1 MNLKNLMEDKQLDFN
16 QPLLS
21 VRRFSS
27 TGVASEAENKRKVE
41 KSLPQLPPL
50 PVYKSELKSGPIR
63 NPGTVPFVW
72 ERTPGRPKDERKS
85 PQAPE
90 RPPST
95 PRLPPGRVSNI
106 KVQASEKVS
115 KSTSATQ
122 SPTASILSGSRGVS
136 DLDERNGTNDKGAR
150 QGREENSSSAS
161 EDGDEA
167 YVDALDTLSRSESF
181 FMNCSVSGVSGYD
194 GPDVKASGTF
204 STDPQTRD
212 FMMDRFLPAA
222 KAMASETPQYAP
234 RKQQVVWKQPRQVN
248 KVVNGDKRPPLNQR
262 RLNVSPYN
270 AQEMGKEESEDESD
284 NCESSDILSAKVCGL
299 FPRFCIKNSFCLLNP
314 VPGMKMQAQLPVSSV
329 RRVRDKSS
337 NASSCS
343 ETNKEQAVDVI
354 SEQRLMSPRQTAD
367 GNEGKIRLK
376 CGSYEIEEKSES
388 QKLDRLSL
396 YGHPQGD
403 GLSANHNG
411 YSLSKFHEQKGFL
424 GVPEKAKNS
433 RYNGFDIDESAR
445 TNFRALLN
453 NENTTLEVGS
463 GSPVVEKT
471 LYIDAVHTVKSPSSN
486 SSSLDM
492 KCLTDCKGNGVEIS
506 ENSSD
511 REDTPS
517 LDSSLQGIKHLSVVN
532 QEATARSKSLEPVD
546 SCFLSC
552 SGRSTNEKPMDVKI
566 GCNLV
571 EDLIDDSLALISSK
585 VTHQEN
591 FDLENQRSGKSC
603 DQERHPVLAKDS
615 ILITSSKVAGNMID
629 LKSQHRLKLN
639 NQEYFDGHNQNPI
652 TLTSSKKTGDER
664 KIDRESQRLMKSG
677 TEENSEALIQSST
690 PKAPKNKVIDLE
702 SQRLVKLDNQES
714 PNGSYLQ
721 MPLALPMPKSPS
733 ESWLKRTLPTISSK
747 NSYSWSSL
755 DARICSSSP
764 VRSSLDPKWETIVK
778 TSNLQHGH
786 LRFSQEN
793 LSPIPEA

>member
-1 MNLKNLMEDKQLDFN
+1 MEDMQLDFN

-72 ERTPGRPKDERKS
+72 ERTPGRPKDERTS
-85 PQAPE
+85 QLQAPE

-95 PRLPPGRVSNI
+95 PKLPPGRVSNI

-122 SPTASILSGSRGVS
+122 SQTASILSGSRDVS
-136 DLDERNGTNDKGAR
+136 DLDKRNGTNDKGAR

-234 RKQQVVWKQPRQVN
+234 RKQQVVWEQPRQVN
-248 KVVNGDKRPPLNQR
+248 KVVNGDMWPPLNQR
-262 RLNVSPYN
+262 RPNVLSHY
-270 AQEMGKEESEDESD
+270 AQEIGEEGSEDESD

-314 VPGMKMQAQLPVSSV
+314 VLGMKMQAQLPVSSV
-329 RRVRDKSS
+329 CRVRAKSS
-337 NASSCS
+337 NANSCS
-343 ETNKEQAVDVI
+343 ETNRQQAVDVI
-354 SEQRLMSPRQTAD
+354 SEQRLMSLQQTAG

-388 QKLDRLSL
+388 QNLVRLSL
-396 YGHPQGD
+396 YRHPRGD
-403 GLSANHNG
+403 GLSANHNE

-424 GVPEKAKNS
+424 GVPETSKIS
-433 RYNGFDIDESAR
+433 RNNGFDINKSAR
-445 TNFRALLN
+445 TNFRELLN

-471 LYIDAVHTVKSPSSN
+471 LYIDAVHSVKSHSSN
-486 SSSLDM
+486 SSSSDA
-492 KCLTDCKGNGVEIS
+492 KFLTDCKANGVEIS
-506 ENSSD
+506 EKSSD
-511 REDTPS
+511 MEDTPS
-517 LDSSLQGIKHLSVVN
+517 LNSSLLDIKHLSIVN
-532 QEATARSKSLEPVD
+532 QEATARPKSLESVD
-546 SCFLSC
+546 SFFLSC
-552 SGRSTNEKPMDVKI
+552 SGRSTNKKPMDVKI
-566 GCNLV
+566 GCNLA

-591 FDLENQRSGKSC
+591 FNLENERSLKSC
-603 DQERHPVLAKDS
+603 DKEKHPDLAKDS
-615 ILITSSKVAGNMID
+615 ILITSSKVAGNKID
-629 LKSQHRLKLN
+629 LKSQHHLKLN
-639 NQEYFDGHNQNPI
+639 NQEYFHGHNKNPI
-652 TLTSSKKTGDER
+652 TLTSSKKTGDDR
-664 KIDRESQRLMKSG
+664 KIDTESQQLMKLG

-714 PNGSYLQ
+714 PSGSYLQ

-747 NSYSWSSL
+747 NSHSWSSL

-764 VRSSLDPKWETIVK
+764 VRPSLDPKWETIVK
-778 TSNLQHGH
+778 TSNLQHG
-786 LRFSQEN
+786 RFSQEN
-793 LSPIPEA
+793 ISPIPEA